1 MKSKKLIR
9 YLALFSASA
18 LLASCGEKTTEKVA
32 RKLLDAPTNVVIHT
46 GDDEWSSEDDYVT
59 FDAVEN
65 ASGYQVYVY
74 KSGDTKAKVTS
85 GEGTQIELPTPL
97 DGGSY
102 KVQVVAVGD
111 GVSYNSSN
119 GSDAIDYTV
128 RSDDLTLATPK
139 DISMDWDTLTIS
151 FKGDLHATNYNVFAY
166 KSDKDGKFNEANLL
180 TNFKVPSSGAEAV
193 SYKLSDTVA
202 AEFEPGYF
210 LFTVQALGNDSHIK
224 DGALATSALSMMKG
238 VYATPEISAEVPENG
253 GILVTLSNYAKFY
266 NNTKLTINVYDS
278 ATSTTPITSK
288 SLEYSQST
296 SMFGQTT
303 INNTLGLEVKD
314 SGDAGTLITGNTYYV
329 EASITADG
337 VIYAN
342 SVVSS
347 KVEIKATKAGTGKKS
362 QGGGGPG
369 GGGGGGMSITVP
381 STFDID
387 TTAQT
392 FTLKLGDAAL
402 LNYIGTKDATPR
414 DGCTYSWTFA
424 SGDSGAPFT
433 INSYLELKTDNT
445 AHFFNGA
452 AGPLS
457 EVDKTGTWTLS
468 GTTATVNF

>member
-32 RKLLDAPTNVVIHT
+32 RKLLDAPTNVVLHT

-59 FDAVEN
+59 FNAVEH

-74 KSGDTKAKVTS
+74 KTGDKKAKVTT
-85 GEGTQIELPTPL
+85 GESTQIELPTPL

-102 KVQVVAVGD
+102 KIQVVAVGD
-111 GVSYNSSN
+111 GVKYNSSN
-119 GSDAIDYTV
+119 GSTAIDYTV

-139 DISMDWDTLTIS
+139 DISMNWETLTIS

-166 KSDKDGKFNEANLL
+166 KSDKDGKFDEKNLL

-210 LFTVQALGNDSHIK
+210 LFTVQALGNEGHIK
-224 DGALATSALSMMKG
+224 DGALATSPLSLMKG
-238 VYATPEISAEVPENG
+238 VYATPELKAEVPDNG

-278 ATSTTPITSK
+278 ATATSPVTSK
-288 SLEYSQST
+288 TLEYSQST

-314 SGDAGTLITGNTYYV
+314 SGAAGTLITGNTYYI
-329 EASITADG
+329 EAAITADG
-337 VIYAN
+337 VIYAD

-347 KVEIKATKAGTGKKS
+347 KVEIKATKAGTGKKEERHD
-362 QGGGGPG
+362 
-369 GGGGGGMSITVP
+369 GGMNITVP

-387 TTAQT
+387 TTAET
-392 FTLKLGDAAL
+392 FTLKLGDMPL
-402 LNYIGTKDATPR
+402 LNYVGTKDETPR
-414 DGCTYSWTFA
+414 EGSTYSWTFA

-433 INSYLELKTDNT
+433 IDSYLELKSDNS
-445 AHFFNGA
+445 AHFYNA
-452 AGPLS
+452 AVGPLS
-457 EVDKTGTWTLS
+457 KVDKTGTWTIS